1 MSGAAATR
9 SKASSLATGRT
20 ARAKYTCDVAPL
32 AADSS
37 KGLSVSGVP
46 VAELPR
52 TSWHLTAGAGR
63 LPTYSS
69 PLARPSTKTVAPGA
83 FWHDRE
89 ISARRRELLKERYNA
104 FLRSKVLAMVREM
117 AARAARGQLDYA
129 FMLDYDTVT
138 NTTNLDAF
146 AAALPGGGGGRV
158 YTGRCVQEPL
168 TEGLLDA
175 SRRQEVAIY

>member
-1 MSGAAATR
+1 MTLPLHMHYFVITPEVRTDETVLALRHGWMRSIAHERVHFCVAAGSDSTHLGQPTMLLLSDVQRVAGTPVTR
-9 SKASSLATGRT
+9 
-20 ARAKYTCDVAPL
+20 D
-32 AADSS
+32 
-37 KGLSVSGVP
+37 
-46 VAELPR
+46 
-52 TSWHLTAGAGR
+52 
-63 LPTYSS
+63 
-69 PLARPSTKTVAPGA
+69 A

-168 TEGLLDA
+168 TGGLLDA
-175 SRRQEVAIY
+175 SRRQEVALY